1 MGARIGATQHIRLN
15 DSENRVCVFWWVD
28 DVGDVHAE
36 LQQLRG
42 DFENLRRSHEKRL
55 DSLTTELDEEKK
67 IRLNLQVEVERLK
80 KRLAD

>member
-1 MGARIGATQHIRLN
+1 
-15 DSENRVCVFWWVD
+15 
-28 DVGDVHAE
+28 